1 MFQQQKK
8 MYDVPCFVFYNPG
21 TDWQHFYVNLP
32 PTETLIM
39 NRFIKKKTTSH
50 MQSLA
55 QLSSDFDFQ
64 FSVLFVKQLNINHT
78 NP

>member
-1 MFQQQKK
+1 

-39 NRFIKKKTTSH
+39 NRFIKKKNNKPYAILSTT
-50 MQSLA
+50 
-55 QLSSDFDFQ
+55 
-64 FSVLFVKQLNINHT
+64 
-78 NP
+78 